1 MDYNRGMNWGQWR
14 VSIAIHYL
22 GHEKQP
28 LKDGGGTHISFCLP
42 KKNVV
47 CSVLIVDF
55 AYCLFYHAF
64 SPLLLVELSDALLQ
78 HLGSKFHEVLQ
89 LKQGCFAGSSDSK
102 ILEMIKSNSL
112 DVSCSPPLP
121 LIIIIFCFCCL
132 IVSML
137 FLCFIAILL
146 CRMHQLNHFST

>member
-1 MDYNRGMNWGQWR
+1 M
-14 VSIAIHYL
+14 
-22 GHEKQP
+22 
-28 LKDGGGTHISFCLP
+28 GGGGHISHSACP
-42 KKNVV
+42 KKMLFVV
-47 CSVLIVDF
+47 FLLLILLI
-55 AYCLFYHAF
+55 AYFIMLF
-64 SPLLLVELSDALLQ
+64 PLLLVELSDALLQ

-121 LIIIIFCFCCL
+121 LIIIIFCFFCL